1 MEDNKTNVVEVD
13 NNESNKNKKIGT
25 YYDSVLNNFSEK
37 GVLPLWSNY
46 NAVAKFKS
54 VRRAIR
60 RGHVDLFTGVI
71 YPSKPFNNR
80 KPTRGRKINNLKK
93 QIYEQLKTR
102 VQ

>member
-1 MEDNKTNVVEVD
+1 MEENKTNVVEVD

-60 RGHVDLFTGVI
+60 RGHVDLFTGAI